1 MAGRQAGRR
10 LSRPIGYSY
19 AHPEGAVTQGPAGTD
34 THPLS
39 VYPHEDSKHRER
51 VAPAGVVK

>member
-1 MAGRQAGRR
+1 MAGRQAG
-10 LSRPIGYSY
+10 GYPDLQLRSPG
-19 AHPEGAVTQGPAGTD
+19 AEGAVTQGPAGTD

-51 VAPAGVVK
+51 VARRH

>member
-1 MAGRQAGRR
+1 VAGRQAG
-10 LSRPIGYSY
+10 GYPDLQLRSPG
-19 AHPEGAVTQGPAGTD
+19 AEGAVTQGPAGTD